1 MTERP
6 GAIRKVK
13 GMERGRT
20 MSLGGLE
27 EVAKRKREE
36 SGEGN
41 KKMMEEIF
49 KRSRL
54 TQRSPEKKE
63 EMGEEG

>member
-1 MTERP
+1 MMEGP

-41 KKMMEEIF
+41 RKMMEEIL
-49 KRSRL
+49 RRV
-54 TQRSPEKKE
+54 
-63 EMGEEG
+63 G

>member
-1 MTERP
+1 MEGP

-27 EVAKRKREE
+27 EMAKRKREE

-41 KKMMEEIF
+41 RKMMEEIF
-49 KRSRL
+49 KKSRL
-54 TQRSPEKKE
+54 TK
-63 EMGEEG
+63 